1 MIIELKNL
9 FNDRDVTLKLD
20 HTVDLTDYEF
30 GGTKPFTTP
39 VKLIGCIKNTAGV
52 VELNADLI
60 ISFDFDCDRC
70 AEHFVKELIIP
81 MEHTLVNELN
91 NEDNDE
97 LLLVEDMMLD
107 IDELALSDI
116 LLNLPMK
123 FLCSDSCK
131 GVCAGCGKNLNKE
144 NCICKKE
151 IDPRFEA
158 LRALLDDSNS

>member
-9 FNDRDVTLKLD
+9 FNDRDATLKLD
-20 HTVDLTDYEF
+20 HIIDLTDYEF
-30 GGTKPFTTP
+30 GAAKPFITP
-39 VKLIGCIKNTAGV
+39 VKLIGCITNTAGV
-52 VELNADLI
+52 VELKADI
-60 ISFDFDCDRC
+60 IINFDFDCDRC

-81 MEHTLVNELN
+81 MEHTIVNELN

-144 NCICKKE
+144 NCVCKKE

-158 LRALLDDSNS
+158 LRALLDD